1 MKEKIQKLLKEF
13 IAIPSVSCTRDEIQA
28 AEYIREYFSGLKY
41 FKKNPE
47 FYGLYDIPA
56 DPYDRKV
63 AYGFIKGNSDNTV
76 VLMGHIDV
84 VGVEDYGEAIPL
96 AYTMGEEL
104 EQVLAGKALPSDARK
119 DMDSGEW
126 EWGRGVMDMKAGVII
141 HLALMEEYAQ
151 KALEGTL
158 PGNIFFMG
166 VPDEESYSAGMRA
179 GVTLLSEYKDK
190 YNLHINL
197 MIDGEPCSVTDD
209 NEMIFTIG
217 SVGKVMP
224 VVMVQGVTAH
234 VGHRFAGMTP
244 LGILSRMELKTDE
257 SLVFT
262 DSYEGEAT
270 MPPTW
275 ANMRDMK
282 RKYDV
287 SIPLRASGYMT
298 VLSFQT
304 TPDVIMGELKRIA
317 KESFE
322 ESVEALNNLYQE
334 FKKLNKFERKEKIS
348 YEPLILSYADL
359 TARLKAEKGDIFEQ
373 FYAEAMKKI
382 EAKVLSSELNYQ
394 EATVELMEETLNFAD
409 IKQPLVLIAFAPP
422 YYLAIN
428 SDLMP
433 GHEGSGTK
441 LFQEAGEFMKRYDRT
456 LTREYYALGISDMSY
471 GGMDHPF
478 DTDAFSKNTPVWGKL
493 YNIDFESIANL
504 NMPCIFLG
512 PIGKDPHQWTERT
525 LKKSLYEE
533 APELNRYFIDKY
545 MKEKL

>member
-1 MKEKIQKLLKEF
+1 MKETIKKLLTEF

-28 AEYIREYFSGLKY
+28 AEYIRDYFSGLEY
-41 FKKNPE
+41 FQKNPQ
-47 FYGLYDIPA
+47 FYGLYDIPD

-96 AYTMGEEL
+96 AYSMGEEL
-104 EQVLAGKALPSDARK
+104 EQVLAGKALPPDARK
-119 DMDSGEW
+119 DMESGDW

-141 HLALMEEYAQ
+141 HLALMEEYAK
-151 KALEGTL
+151 KALEGSL
-158 PGNIFFMG
+158 DGNIFFMG

-179 GVTLLSEYKDK
+179 GVTLLSEYKDTHK
-190 YNLHINL
+190 LHINL

-234 VGHRFAGMTP
+234 VGHRFAGITP

-298 VLSFQT
+298 VLSFQA

-322 ESVEALNNLYQE
+322 ESVEALNNMYQE
-334 FKKLNKFERKEKIS
+334 FKKLNKFERKEKIY

-359 TARLKAEKGDIFEQ
+359 TARLREEKGEAFDA
-373 FYAEAMKKI
+373 FYQETMKKI

-433 GHEGSGTK
+433 GHEGSGSQ
-441 LFQEAGEFMKRYDRT
+441 LFHEATEFMKRYDRT
-456 LTREYYALGISDMSY
+456 LVKENYALGISDMSY

-478 DTDAFSKNTPVWGKL
+478 DTGAFSKNTPIWGKL

-533 APELNRYFIDKY
+533 APELNKYFIDKY
-545 MKEKL
+545 LREKL